1 MPTPTTVTGRG
12 RSVSDVTEN
21 LLESNDPVAL
31 NVWHVGYRA
40 GSSAE
45 RARVQMLTAD
55 FGVDLGPSPALQ
67 PRLRA
72 VADPGS
78 PEAGRAVRDA
88 AVAAWR
94 QLYASGAIVQ
104 DSGVAA

>member
-1 MPTPTTVTGRG
+1 MTTATTLTGRG

-21 LLESNDPVAL
+21 LLKSNDPVAL
-31 NVWHVGYRA
+31 NIWHVGYRA

-45 RARVQMLTAD
+45 RARGQLVTAD

-72 VADPGS
+72 VPDQGS
-78 PEAGRAVRDA
+78 PEAGKAVKEA
-88 AVAAWR
+88 AIAAWR
-94 QLYASGAIVQ
+94 ALYATGQIRQ
-104 DSGVAA
+104 EVAA

>member
-1 MPTPTTVTGRG
+1 MTTTSVAAPG

-40 GSSAE
+40 GASAE
-45 RARVQMLTAD
+45 RSRVQLLTAD
-55 FGVDLGPSPALQ
+55 FGADLGPSPALQ

-72 VADPGS
+72 VPDQGS
-78 PEAGRAVRDA
+78 PEAGKAVRDA

-94 QLYASGAIVQ
+94 QLYASGAIV
-104 DSGVAA
+104 SEVAA

>member
-1 MPTPTTVTGRG
+1 MTTATTVTASR

-21 LLESNDPVAL
+21 LLNSNDPVAL
-31 NVWHVGYRA
+31 NIWHVGYRA

-45 RARVQMLTAD
+45 RARVQLLAAD

-72 VADPGS
+72 VPDQGS
-78 PEAGRAVRDA
+78 PEAGQAVRDA
-88 AVAAWR
+88 AIAAWR
-94 QLYASGAIVQ
+94 ALYASGQIAAE
-104 DSGVAA
+104 VAA

>member
-1 MPTPTTVTGRG
+1 M
-12 RSVSDVTEN
+12 
-21 LLESNDPVAL
+21 AL

-40 GSSAE
+40 GASAE
-45 RARVQMLTAD
+45 RARIQLAAAD

-72 VADPGS
+72 VPDQGS
-78 PEAGRAVRDA
+78 PEAGKAVKDA
-88 AVAAWR
+88 AIAAWR
-94 QLYASGAIVQ
+94 ALYASGAIVQ

>member
-1 MPTPTTVTGRG
+1 MTTATTVTGRG

-31 NVWHVGYRA
+31 NIWHVGFRA
-40 GSSAE
+40 GVSAE
-45 RARVQMLTAD
+45 RARAQLVTAD
-55 FGVDLGPSPALQ
+55 FGADLGPSPAIQ

-72 VADPGS
+72 VLDQGS

-94 QLYASGAIVQ
+94 ALYASGAIVQ

>member
-1 MPTPTTVTGRG
+1 MTKTSVAAPG
-12 RSVSDVTEN
+12 RSVSQATAD
-21 LLESNDPVAL
+21 LLDSDDPVAT
-31 NVWHVGYRA
+31 NIWWCGHRA
-40 GSSAE
+40 GVSAE
-45 RARVQMLTAD
+45 RSRVQLVTAD

-72 VADPGS
+72 VPDQGS

-88 AVAAWR
+88 AIAAWR
-94 QLYASGAIVQ
+94 ALYASGAIVQ

>member
-1 MPTPTTVTGRG
+1 MTTTSVAAPG

-31 NVWHVGYRA
+31 NVWHIGYRA

-45 RARVQMLTAD
+45 RARVQLLAAD
-55 FGVDLGPSPALQ
+55 FGADLGPSPALQ

-72 VADPGS
+72 VPDQGS
-78 PEAGRAVRDA
+78 PEAGKAVRDA

>member
-1 MPTPTTVTGRG
+1 MTTTSVAAPG

-31 NVWHVGYRA
+31 NIWHVGYRA
-40 GSSAE
+40 GASAE
-45 RARVQMLTAD
+45 RARVQIVTAD

-72 VADPGS
+72 MPDQGS
-78 PEAGRAVRDA
+78 PEAGQAVRDA
-88 AVAAWR
+88 AIAAWR
-94 QLYASGAIVQ
+94 ALYASGQIAAE
-104 DSGVAA
+104 VAA

>member
-1 MPTPTTVTGRG
+1 MTTTSVAAPG

-31 NVWHVGYRA
+31 NIWHGGYRA
-40 GSSAE
+40 GVSAE

-78 PEAGRAVRDA
+78 PAAGRALRDA
-88 AVAAWR
+88 AIAAWR
-94 QLYASGAIVQ
+94 QLYASGQIVQ
-104 DSGVAA
+104 EEVAA

>member
-1 MPTPTTVTGRG
+1 MTTTSVAVPG

-31 NVWHVGYRA
+31 NIWHVGYRA

-45 RARVQMLTAD
+45 RSRVQLCAAD

-72 VADPGS
+72 MPDQGS

-88 AVAAWR
+88 AIAAWR
-94 QLYASGAIVQ
+94 ALYATGQIRQ
-104 DSGVAA
+104 EVAA